1 MRFVTAKEVQQAA
14 LKKTKVK
21 IDVLADIDMLLMVQ
35 KKVSDE
41 EYLTLLTVIQMHER
55 L

>member
-35 KKVSDE
+35 RMF
-41 EYLTLLTVIQMHER
+41 QMR
-55 L
+55 NMSRY

>member
-21 IDVLADIDMLLMVQ
+21 TDVLADIDMLLMVQ
-35 KKVSDE
+35 RMF
-41 EYLTLLTVIQMHER
+41 QMR
-55 L
+55 NMSRY